1 MEKTVSVKTESD
13 TVKIAVIT
21 NQNKIQ
27 TKPIEQIN
35 LQTDAEI
42 QLAQKKMKRQGK
54 QRINAH

>member
-35 LQTDAEI
+35 VQTDAEI
-42 QLAQKKMKRQGK
+42 KLAQ
-54 QRINAH
+54 